1 MRGGRERAS
10 DRVIGIG
17 LGILLGLAI
26 VIGFVFL
33 GSEGTIDSPSLSGGQ
48 AEPAATQ
55 PTPTQTAPLTP
66 TNPAP

>member
-1 MRGGRERAS
+1 MPGGRERVS

-33 GSEGTIDSPSLSGGQ
+33 GSEDTIDAPSLSGEQPNQTQQ
-48 AEPAATQ
+48 A
-55 PTPTQTAPLTP
+55 PTQTAPSLP
-66 TNPAP
+66 GEPAP

>member
-33 GSEGTIDSPSLSGGQ
+33 GSEGTIDDPSLSGGQ
-48 AEPAATQ
+48 TGTTQ
-55 PTPTQTAPLTP
+55 TQTTPTQTAPLTP